1 MYNAYI
7 TGTEQQAREY
17 SKSLQTLFLNRFH
30 GKGGLVAILSIIKS
44 LTENFPPPP
53 DKDATSADT
62 ERRLSI
68 AANLKRAFHLIK
80 LFTTESMINDSPQ
93 SAHLTN
99 RDRHKESGHYF
110 LMSAFLTDTRASCLP
125 VLTNMLSLLNKLDK
139 PVAQPLL
146 STLSD
151 LILGGPEEFQ
161 TEHNKPDGE
170 PSEDI
175 IQRICLHGFD
185 RAEAYAALMTH
196 NNGENA
202 ALHYLHNRRANITN
216 SPPVPNERPFPGD
229 YSPGVTLSP
238 MFFPTTG
245 ELPVPNFALQ
255 PETFG
260 ASADSHM
267 EIDTPNPES
276 ASTMDKGKGKEVPE
290 SRIETLTRLRAEFS
304 ANLEN
309 YITDILVY
317 HPDLPFELARLI
329 KSVGKWEPAEFRQEK
344 MLELAARLASLE
356 DDKATKA
363 KEIAACAHVLGL
375 LLNEPRYYNSAE
387 SGIVEFLDS
396 FVGFLTIEEG
406 METPWIASVAF
417 IIEVVIREVEWRQCR
432 KKYDPTHAPPEV
444 AEIEPEFYER
454 LLAKLIDV
462 LKSDL
467 TDETVIVCVLRLL
480 VHLTREGKYSQIFR
494 ERNGIQALLQL
505 NHKYA
510 GKNTLKISESSI
522 IIIRHV
528 VEDDKIVLATM
539 RSVIQNVLDM
549 GANRGRHVDLNELLR
564 NKFPEVLRNPEL
576 FGHAVE
582 QLAKLFPGWT
592 SSHPNNHKL
601 TKKQPDAPTAA
612 NPETAKLDAEAE
624 SKESKPV
631 PPETPKKST
640 LELNY
645 STGVVQTLLTELLNH
660 HADTETAPK
669 KDVAPVVGT
678 NGSPPEGETN
688 PVPNVPRT
696 KLTPDECKE
705 YAYTLFLLQAIAEL
719 VGSYN
724 NCKLEFVNY
733 SRRGQIRD
741 PQTPSKP
748 RSMMLNYLLN
758 DLLPTGSVSSSS
770 VPSQD
775 MDFEKK
781 RGISMLVANVVQ
793 SLCKKTPEFYEHDER
808 PDLLVTVRK
817 FVLEGIARSFKEI
830 LATVGPAQLRYSRYT
845 SLADLC
851 RKLLST
857 QSPYVPPTY
866 AMDGF
871 GTSEMAKLM
880 FEKGFIGLLTSVV
893 ADIELDF
900 PEVRVV
906 VNDIL
911 ASLKDLTTY
920 VNRLATNSSI
930 ELGNTSGDVDE
941 ISTASSVSEEEEEM
955 QDRDETPD
963 VFRNSALGM
972 LQGVVED
979 DGRNHHHHLHHHHL
993 GFHEY
998 HDEEMDYDEEDDE
1011 DDDDDDD
1018 LDETGSEDE
1027 EMDEDG
1033 EDDMNV
1039 RPILI

>member
-1 MYNAYI
+1 MI
-7 TGTEQQAREY
+7 GTEPNQREW
-17 SKSLQTLFLNRFH
+17 SKSLQTLLLNRFH
-30 GKGGLVAILSIIKS
+30 LKGGLNAILGVINS
-44 LTENFPPPP
+44 LNENFPPA
-53 DKDATSADT
+53 DKDATAVET
-62 ERRLSI
+62 ERRLAIS
-68 AANLKRAFHLIK
+68 ANLKRGFHLIRI
-80 LFTTESMINDSPQ
+80 FTTESLINESPQ
-93 SAHLTN
+93 SAYLTN
-99 RDRHKESGHYF
+99 RDRHKDSGHYF
-110 LMSAFLTDTRASCLP
+110 SISAFLTDTRASCLP

-139 PVAQPLL
+139 AIAQPLL

-151 LILGGPEEFQ
+151 LILGGPEEFH
-161 TEHNKPDGE
+161 TEQNKPEAE
-170 PSEDI
+170 PTEDV

-185 RAEAYAALMTH
+185 RGQAYAALMTH
-196 NNGENA
+196 NNVETA
-202 ALHYLHNRRANITN
+202 ALNYLLSRRTGTN
-216 SPPVPNERPFPGD
+216 SPLPLLPFPGD
-229 YSPGVTLSP
+229 YSPEMPEMVESP
-238 MFFPTTG
+238 PAQIANPAET
-245 ELPVPNFALQ
+245 EQNVAPLL
-255 PETFG
+255 PETLVP
-260 ASADSHM
+260 SADTRM
-267 EIDTPNPES
+267 DIDTPNPEP
-276 ASTMDKGKGKEVPE
+276 ASTEKGKAKEVTE
-290 SRIETLTRLRAEFS
+290 TRIETLTRLRAEFS

-317 HPDLPFELARLI
+317 HPDLPFDLARLI
-329 KSVGKWEPAEFRQEK
+329 KSVGKWEAAEFRQEK

-375 LLNEPRYYNSAE
+375 LLTEPRYYTSAE
-387 SGIVEFLDS
+387 AGIVEFLDS

-417 IIEVVIREVEWRQCR
+417 IIEVVIREVEWRQC
-432 KKYDPTHAPPEV
+432 KKKQDPTHAPLEV
-444 AEIEPEFYER
+444 AEIEPEFYAR
-454 LLAKLIDV
+454 LLEKLVDV

-467 TDETVIVCVLRLL
+467 TDENVIISVLRLL
-480 VHLTREGKYSQIFR
+480 VRLTREGKYARIFR
-494 ERNGIQALLQL
+494 ERNGIQSLLQL
-505 NHKYA
+505 NHKHA
-510 GKNTLKISESSI
+510 GKNTLKISDPSL

-564 NKFPEVLRNPEL
+564 NKNPEVLRNPEL
-576 FGHAVE
+576 FSHAVE
-582 QLAKLFPGWT
+582 QLAKLSYGW
-592 SSHPNNHKL
+592 SSAHPNNHKL
-601 TKKQPDAPTAA
+601 TKKQTEPPAAA
-612 NPETAKLDAEAE
+612 NAEATKPE
-624 SKESKPV
+624 GETETKESKPV

-640 LELNY
+640 LELSY

-660 HADTETAPK
+660 HSDTEISPK
-669 KDVAPVVGT
+669 KDVVPVAGT
-678 NGSPPEGETN
+678 NGASPEGEATAVAN
-688 PVPNVPRT
+688 APRT
-696 KLTPDECKE
+696 KLTPEECKE

-733 SRRGQIRD
+733 SRRGQSRD

-758 DLLPTGSVSSSS
+758 DLLPTGSVSSQLN
-770 VPSQD
+770 PNQD

-781 RGISMLVANVVQ
+781 RGISMLVANVIQ

-830 LATVGPAQLRYSRYT
+830 LATTGPTQLRYSRYT
-845 SLADLC
+845 HLAELC
-851 RKLLST
+851 RKLLTT
-857 QSPYVPPTY
+857 QSPYSAPTFPLDS
-866 AMDGF
+866 A

-880 FEKGFIGLLTSVV
+880 FEKGFISLLTTVV

-900 PEVRVV
+900 PDVRSVI
-906 VNDIL
+906 NDIL
-911 ASLKDLTTY
+911 ASLKDLTAY
-920 VNRLATNSSI
+920 VNRLASNSTI
-930 ELGNTSGDVDE
+930 ELGNTSGDMDE
-941 ISTASSVSEEEEEM
+941 ISTASSVSEEAEEM

-979 DGRNHHHHLHHHHL
+979 NGHNHHHHLHHHL
-993 GFHEY
+993 GY
-998 HDEEMDYDEEDDE
+998 HDYDEVMDYDEEDE
-1011 DDDDDDD
+1011 DDDDEDDD
-1018 LDETGSEDE
+1018 LDESGSEDE

-1039 RPILI
+1039 RINICSR

>member
-1 MYNAYI
+1 MEVNSPLCTALKKGGELGQRDI
-7 TGTEQQAREY
+7 N
-17 SKSLQTLFLNRFH
+17 KSLQTLLLSRFH
-30 GKGGLVAILSIIKS
+30 AKGGLLAILSIIES
-44 LTENFPPPP
+44 LTENFPPE
-53 DKDATSADT
+53 KDATEVGA

-68 AANLKRAFHLIK
+68 SANLKRGFHLIR

-93 SAHLTN
+93 SSYLTN
-99 RDRHKESGHYF
+99 RERHKDSGHYF

-125 VLTNMLSLLNKLDK
+125 VLTNMLSLLNKFDK
-139 PVAQPLL
+139 AIAQPLL

-170 PSEDI
+170 PSEDV

-196 NNGENA
+196 NNGELA
-202 ALHYLHNRRANITN
+202 ALHYLMNRRANAN
-216 SPPVPNERPFPGD
+216 SPPPEVGRPLPGE
-229 YSPGVTLSP
+229 YSPGVTP
-238 MFFPTTG
+238 
-245 ELPVPNFALQ
+245 ELIDAPEQLPGLNFALQ
-255 PETFG
+255 HETG
-260 ASADSHM
+260 DTRM
-267 EIDTPNPES
+267 EVDTPNPEA
-276 ASTMDKGKGKEVPE
+276 ASTDKGKGKEVAE

-304 ANLEN
+304 SNLEN

-329 KSVGKWEPAEFRQEK
+329 KAVGKWEPAEFRQEK

-387 SGIVEFLDS
+387 LGIVEFLDS

-406 METPWIASVAF
+406 METPWVASVLF
-417 IIEVVIREVEWRQCR
+417 IIEVVMREVEWRQCR

-444 AEIEPEFYER
+444 AEIEPEFYDR
-454 LLAKLIDV
+454 LFGKLIDIIKADV
-462 LKSDL
+462 
-467 TDETVIVCVLRLL
+467 TDETVISCVLRLL
-480 VHLTREGKYSQIFR
+480 VRMTRDGKFARIFR
-494 ERNGIQALLQL
+494 ERNGIQSLLQL
-505 NHKYA
+505 NHKHA
-510 GKNTLKISESSI
+510 GKIVLKVSEPSI

-539 RSVIQNVLDM
+539 RSVVQSVLDM

-576 FGHAVE
+576 FGLAVE
-582 QLAKLFPGWT
+582 QLAKLFPGWS

-601 TKKQPDAPTAA
+601 VKKQTETLAA
-612 NPETAKLDAEAE
+612 AIAEAARLAAEAE

-645 STGVVQTLLTELLNH
+645 STGVVQALLSELLNH
-660 HADTETAPK
+660 HAETETAPK
-669 KDVAPVVGT
+669 KDAAPVVPT
-678 NGSPPEGETN
+678 NGSSPGGETN
-688 PVPNVPRT
+688 TATNSPRA
-696 KLTPDECKE
+696 KLTPDESKE

-733 SRRGQIRD
+733 SRRGQTRD

-758 DLLPTGSVSSSS
+758 DLLPTGNVSSSATTT
-770 VPSQD
+770 QD
-775 MDFEKK
+775 MDYEKK
-781 RGISMLVANVVQ
+781 RGISVLVANVVQ
-793 SLCKKTPEFYEHDER
+793 SLCKKTPEFYEHEER

-817 FVLEGIARSFKEI
+817 FVLEGIARSLKEV
-830 LATVGPAQLRYSRYT
+830 LATTGPAQLRYSRYT
-845 SLADLC
+845 SLAELC
-851 RKLLST
+851 RKLLT
-857 QSPYVPPTY
+857 IAQSPYSPHSYPL
-866 AMDGF
+866 DGF
-871 GTSEMAKLM
+871 GTAEMAKLM

-900 PEVRVV
+900 PEVRIVI
-906 VNDIL
+906 NDIL
-911 ASLKDLTTY
+911 AALKDLTTY
-920 VNRLATNSSI
+920 VNRLASTTSV

-963 VFRNSALGM
+963 VFRNSALGI

-979 DGRNHHHHLHHHHL
+979 DGRNRHHHLHHL
-993 GFHEY
+993 GLHEY
-998 HDEEMDYDEEDDE
+998 QDEEMDYDEEDEDDE
-1011 DDDDDDD
+1011 DDDILGD
-1018 LDETGSEDE
+1018 SDE
-1027 EMDEDG
+1027 EMDLQR

-1039 RPILI
+1039 RSGFRFS